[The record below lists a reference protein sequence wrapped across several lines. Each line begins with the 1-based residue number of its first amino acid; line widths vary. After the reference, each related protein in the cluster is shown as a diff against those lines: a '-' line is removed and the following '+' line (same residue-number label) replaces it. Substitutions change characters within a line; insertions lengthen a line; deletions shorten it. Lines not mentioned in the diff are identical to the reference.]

1 MYVLR
6 HGQEYSVE
14 QLRELFPTPEYNE
27 VIDTVEEIQMKT
39 EYRELYDA
47 RQKAKL
53 DEAWRIAAAER
64 KGRQEGREEGREEGE
79 LFGTVR
85 MLQSLLNQAPST
97 DDALKSKTR
106 RELEELASEL
116 QAQLRSR
123 LA

>member
-1 MYVLR
+1 MLVQ
-6 HGQEYSVE
+6 GGE
-14 QLRELFPTPEYNE
+14 QLRELFPTSEYNE

-64 KGRQEGREEGREEGE
+64 KGRKEGHQEGREEGREEGE
-79 LFGTVR
+79 LFGKLR
-85 MLQSLLNQAPST
+85 MLQTLLNQTPFT
-97 DDALKSKTR
+97 DEALKSKTP
-106 RELEELASEL
+106 RELKELAVEY

-123 LA
+123 LG